1 MTLLLNYRPV
11 LRQPT
16 GIGVYANAVLPALQ
30 ELPHVLIPGGEEGT
44 AWQRLKRLAW
54 SQLEL
59 PRLARRHQASLIFT
73 PAPEGYLGPQ
83 AVPQVVMVHDLRPI
97 SHPERS
103 LQSVY
108 FRSWV
113 PPLLRRCR
121 HILTNSRFTAREIQR
136 CTGLPPHRIT
146 VIPLGYAAAMFRP
159 TASDEDAGPRDPGC
173 RQTSS
178 ERASPRPYLL
188 HVGQAYPHKNL
199 QRLVRAFAQLAPRH
213 PELRLV
219 LAGKPHPTET
229 ARLHA
234 LVEHLGLQ
242 DSVEFRAYVPVADL
256 PALYR
261 GALALVYP
269 SLWEGFGLPVLEA
282 MACGTPVITS
292 KGSGTEEV
300 AGGAAL
306 LVDPLNDRDLE
317 GSMAR
322 IVADQTLREPM
333 RRRGIERAGQFSWA
347 ATASQTVRLLQGLT
361 P

>member
-30 ELPHVLIPGGEEGT
+30 QLPHVLIPGGEEGS
-44 AWQRLKRLAW
+44 ASQRLKRLAW
-54 SQLEL
+54 TQIEL
-59 PRLARRHQASLIFT
+59 PRLARRHKASLIFT

-83 AVPQVVMVHDLRPI
+83 TIPQVVMVHDLRPI

-113 PPLLRRCR
+113 PPLLRTAR
-121 HILTNSRFTAREIQR
+121 HVLTNSQFTAAEIQR
-136 CTGLPPHRIT
+136 CTGLSADRIT
-146 VIPLGYAAAMFRP
+146 VIPLGY
-159 TASDEDAGPRDPGC
+159 DALHFTPGDPQGPIPL
-173 RQTSS
+173 
-178 ERASPRPYLL
+178 RPYLL

-199 QRLVRAFAQLAPRH
+199 RRLIQAFAQVAPAY

-229 ARLHA
+229 PQLQA
-234 LVEHLGLQ
+234 LAAELGLQ
-242 DSVEFRAYVPVADL
+242 QRVEFRAYVPYTEL
-256 PALYR
+256 PDLYR
-261 GALALVYP
+261 GALAFVFP

-292 KGSGTEEV
+292 AGSGTEEV
-300 AGGAAL
+300 AGDAAL
-306 LVDPLNDRDLE
+306 LVDPGAVEALVNAMGAILE
-317 GSMAR
+317 QPALRGSLRALGLAR
-322 IVADQTLREPM
+322 AVRYSWESSARATLVAIDQ
-333 RRRGIERAGQFSWA
+333 SC
-347 ATASQTVRLLQGLT
+347 S
-361 P
+361 